1 MTPPWRPTDRLLKE
15 SRYAFIISGS
25 HRQSKFTFA
34 SHWNVQVADSHHG
47 KMIWFSKPC
56 IWNRLEEF
64 QKKKENR
71 DRPVGTDL
79 SPPQPTITIQFIS
92 SRVDLRLRRVV
103 VDANRHVCVCFYL
116 HTDVAARMI
125 VDKMASVTAS
135 ITASEKS
142 ESATKFRIRSRKRED
157 KKKN

>member
-1 MTPPWRPTDRLLKE
+1 MA
-15 SRYAFIISGS
+15 SNRYAVERESLCVYNQRLASPIKIHIRLTLKRPSRRQPSWENDLIFKALYLESIGGVSEEKRKSGS
-25 HRQSKFTFA
+25 TRWHRF
-34 SHWNVQVADSHHG
+34 V
-47 KMIWFSKPC
+47 P
-56 IWNRLEEF
+56 
-64 QKKKENR
+64 
-71 DRPVGTDL
+71 
-79 SPPQPTITIQFIS
+79 PPQPTITIQFIS